1 MLIYCPNCN
10 REIED
15 NTNFCGHC
23 GYALVGDNPTNHKK
37 NSLLLISI
45 LASFVVIGLS
55 VFIYQVT
62 QPSTQ
67 TTVDSSSSRVKTAEE
82 IERDASRTAQRYVKS
97 RLKCP
102 STAEFPDAS
111 VASISCEDSVYT
123 VFSYVDAQNSF
134 GAMIRT
140 YYEVTLTYD
149 SEKDDWID
157 VNVEIKK

>member
-23 GYALVGDNPTNHKK
+23 GYALVGDNPTNNKKK
-37 NSLLLISI
+37 NLLLISI

-82 IERDASRTAQRYVKS
+82 IERDASRTAQRYGELPIV
-97 RLKCP
+97 
-102 STAEFPDAS
+102 
-111 VASISCEDSVYT
+111 
-123 VFSYVDAQNSF
+123 
-134 GAMIRT
+134 
-140 YYEVTLTYD
+140 
-149 SEKDDWID
+149 
-157 VNVEIKK
+157 